1 VNNNILHYDLNTNP
15 GWSGGVVINKNTSSI
30 IAIHKGG
37 NKKKK
42 YNAGIF
48 IKVIIENIKET
59 NYFMIKHQ
67 NPLILSSPRQLRG
80 RSKSSPHDRF
90 HLSKNNAFKMIEK
103 RIPNH
108 DLEKLIILGA
118 SNDFPNF
125 GNYRIIF
132 KKPSKSQIINS
143 YSKAKYF
150 FFIFDITNKESFI
163 NIKKY
168 MEDLKEDINS
178 NNVHKILLGHLPR
191 LNNHFLTKFRESIL
205 SKQREALGE
214 SFILD
219 DYFYELKQA
228 SIKLKN
234 FKTIP
239 DEESEKLAVSLGM
252 IYFEIYPFMNYD
264 TFFDSLIR
272 LMLIDESK

>member
-1 VNNNILHYDLNTNP
+1 
-15 GWSGGVVINKNTSSI
+15 
-30 IAIHKGG
+30 
-37 NKKKK
+37 
-42 YNAGIF
+42 
-48 IKVIIENIKET
+48 
-59 NYFMIKHQ
+59 MIKHQ

-191 LNNHFLTKFRESIL
+191 LNNHF
-205 SKQREALGE
+205 
-214 SFILD
+214 
-219 DYFYELKQA
+219 
-228 SIKLKN
+228 
-234 FKTIP
+234 
-239 DEESEKLAVSLGM
+239 
-252 IYFEIYPFMNYD
+252 
-264 TFFDSLIR
+264 FDKI
-272 LMLIDESK
+272 

>member
-1 VNNNILHYDLNTNP
+1 
-15 GWSGGVVINKNTSSI
+15 
-30 IAIHKGG
+30 
-37 NKKKK
+37 
-42 YNAGIF
+42 
-48 IKVIIENIKET
+48 
-59 NYFMIKHQ
+59 M
-67 NPLILSSPRQLRG
+67 
-80 RSKSSPHDRF
+80 
-90 HLSKNNAFKMIEK
+90 
-103 RIPNH
+103 
-108 DLEKLIILGA
+108 
-118 SNDFPNF
+118 
-125 GNYRIIF
+125 
-132 KKPSKSQIINS
+132 
-143 YSKAKYF
+143 
-150 FFIFDITNKESFI
+150 
-163 NIKKY
+163 
-168 MEDLKEDINS
+168 
-178 NNVHKILLGHLPR
+178 
-191 LNNHFLTKFRESIL
+191 TKFRESIL

>member
-1 VNNNILHYDLNTNP
+1 
-15 GWSGGVVINKNTSSI
+15 
-30 IAIHKGG
+30 
-37 NKKKK
+37 
-42 YNAGIF
+42 
-48 IKVIIENIKET
+48 
-59 NYFMIKHQ
+59 
-67 NPLILSSPRQLRG
+67 
-80 RSKSSPHDRF
+80 
-90 HLSKNNAFKMIEK
+90 
-103 RIPNH
+103 
-108 DLEKLIILGA
+108 
-118 SNDFPNF
+118 
-125 GNYRIIF
+125 
-132 KKPSKSQIINS
+132 
-143 YSKAKYF
+143 
-150 FFIFDITNKESFI
+150 
-163 NIKKY
+163 

>member
-1 VNNNILHYDLNTNP
+1 
-15 GWSGGVVINKNTSSI
+15 
-30 IAIHKGG
+30 
-37 NKKKK
+37 
-42 YNAGIF
+42 
-48 IKVIIENIKET
+48 
-59 NYFMIKHQ
+59 
-67 NPLILSSPRQLRG
+67 
-80 RSKSSPHDRF
+80 
-90 HLSKNNAFKMIEK
+90 
-103 RIPNH
+103 
-108 DLEKLIILGA
+108 
-118 SNDFPNF
+118 
-125 GNYRIIF
+125 
-132 KKPSKSQIINS
+132 
-143 YSKAKYF
+143 
-150 FFIFDITNKESFI
+150 
-163 NIKKY
+163 

-219 DYFYELKQA
+219 DYFYKLKQA

-234 FKTIP
+234 FKTFNGIIP

>member
-1 VNNNILHYDLNTNP
+1 
-15 GWSGGVVINKNTSSI
+15 
-30 IAIHKGG
+30 
-37 NKKKK
+37 
-42 YNAGIF
+42 
-48 IKVIIENIKET
+48 
-59 NYFMIKHQ
+59 MIKHQ

-234 FKTIP
+234 FKTTIN
-239 DEESEKLAVSLGM
+239 LG
-252 IYFEIYPFMNYD
+252 ISFYKIKKF
-264 TFFDSLIR
+264 
-272 LMLIDESK
+272 